1 MKRTIIAVISI
12 VLIAFAFTACRQSV
26 VIPFDPMP
34 GPNTP
39 SEPSVPDD
47 TIQVGDKTYK
57 YLEDAIA
64 EATPGS
70 IIEIG
75 AGEYRVASAISVSKN
90 LTIVG
95 AGIDKTTIKVSG
107 SGAFTATGDSF
118 KISNLTFSDEST
130 DVTAFRSV
138 INIESKKAEIDSV
151 KITGGYSSA
160 SENFRIAGIITNEN
174 TESVTITNSIFE
186 GFRVPVETD
195 NDLAN
200 GTFTALIKGNTFD
213 TFDKVTFEYRED
225 GVTIE
230 DNTFVLDSDTD
241 KSFQISLDGNVT
253 PAQAVAIAEANECSV
268 QVLDTELVYD
278 AEGFVIS
285 NIDDL
290 KSFASGSAG
299 SIAKL
304 IEPITVT
311 ESITFIAEANNL
323 ALNGKGNEIT
333 VDIAGS
339 TSSSPA
345 VAFHIYGSS
354 VTFDDVDIA
363 VDTGCINVIVP
374 YSTGFTYDG
383 GTITGVVNGSEWPVN
398 MGIAPAAGSSG
409 TIIKNATFIK
419 NSSPV
424 YAESADF
431 TLDNVGFEN
440 GIEIA
445 NYTSGITKI
454 TDCYEID
461 GTEYPAALNLH
472 GDLSAEKAMEIS
484 AQNNNCLVSTN
495 AWNEKAITYNKDGIV
510 VDSGE
515 ELTKAFVAS
524 IAIDEKI
531 NVTIAKP
538 ITIESTGLAIG
549 QGNGINVVAA
559 EGTEVTINGTVNL
572 TSVTDV
578 EFDGIAFNV
587 GSSAKPAFIVNTSSD
602 VAFVNNCIFT
612 KDGNTPSDVA
622 ISVNGDAGN
631 ITVADCVF
639 NNFVTAIYS
648 DLSRGKII
656 GNTINGYG
664 GIYILSNNS
673 IANDATEPINYP
685 DLKVS
690 GNKAGYDISSYDHT
704 ATDTAWD
711 NTLRFA
717 VTDAT
722 TALSDA
728 VKRFASDLKTANP
741 DMNVAVIY
749 EGEYPNIPVL
759 WANNEDYSQ
768 GE

>member
-64 EATPGS
+64 EAAAGS
-70 IIEIG
+70 TIEIG
-75 AGEYRVASAISVSKN
+75 AGEYRVASAIPVPKDI
-90 LTIVG
+90 TIVG
-95 AGIDKTTIKVSG
+95 AGIDKTFITVSD
-107 SGAFTATGDSF
+107 SGAFTVTGSDSF
-118 KISNLTFSDEST
+118 KISNLTISDEST
-130 DVTAFRSV
+130 NLTNRRSI
-138 INIESKKAEIDSV
+138 INVNS
-151 KITGGYSSA
+151 SSA
-160 SENFRIAGIITNEN
+160 VFESIKMTGEYTSTGNVFGIVSGANTATVSITD
-174 TESVTITNSIFE
+174 SKFD
-186 GFRVPVETD
+186 GFRVPFELD
-195 NDLAN
+195 CDSNE
-200 GTFTALIKGNTFD
+200 FTATVTGNEFNN
-213 TFDKVTFEYRED
+213 FDKITIEYRD
-225 GVTIE
+225 GVTVE
-230 DNTFVLDSDTD
+230 DNTFSGDTD
-241 KSFQISLDGNVT
+241 ESFQISLDWRNGAIT
-253 PAQAVAIAEANECSV
+253 PEQAMAVAKANDCVV
-268 QVLDTELVYD
+268 QVLRTGLIYD

-285 NIDDL
+285 NLEGL
-290 KSFASGSAG
+290 KSFASGKAG

-304 IEPITVT
+304 IAPIKVT

-323 ALNGKGNEIT
+323 SLNGNGNEIT

-363 VDTGCINVIVP
+363 VDAGCINVIVP

-383 GTITGVVNGSEWPVN
+383 GTITGKIDNDSWSVN
-398 MGIAPAAGSSG
+398 MGINPAADSKG
-409 TIIKNATFIK
+409 TIIRNASFVETYT
-419 NSSPV
+419 PV

-431 TLDNVGFEN
+431 CLENVGFSS
-440 GIEIA
+440 GIEIV
-445 NYTSGITKI
+445 NYSDETELV
-454 TDCYEID
+454 DCYPID
-461 GTEYPAALNLH
+461 GTYMTSFNIHDDIPYTE
-472 GDLSAEKAMEIS
+472 AMEIS
-484 AQNNNCLVSTN
+484 RQNNNCIVIPDRNGTQIKYNSKGMVITTPENLKAAFDKSLSVDETIN
-495 AWNEKAITYNKDGIV
+495 ATI
-510 VDSGE
+510 
-515 ELTKAFVAS
+515 
-524 IAIDEKI
+524 IA
-531 NVTIAKP
+531 P
-538 ITIESTGLAIG
+538 ITVESSFIAQ
-549 QGNGINVVAA
+549 QGSSNLHITANG
-559 EGTEVTINGTVNL
+559 EGGITISSPINL
-572 TSVTDV
+572 TSVTGLAFEDV
-578 EFDGIAFNV
+578 SFTV
-587 GSSAKPAFIVNTSSD
+587 GSNTNQAFIINTGSD
-602 VAFVNNCIFT
+602 VAFSGCTFT
-612 KDGNTPSDVA
+612 KEGDSPSGVA

-631 ITVADCVF
+631 IKVTDCIF
-639 NNFVTAIYS
+639 NNFVTTIYS
-648 DLSRGKII
+648 DLNRGEIT

-673 IANDATEPINYP
+673 IANNATEPINYP

-768 GE
+768 GK

>member
-34 GPNTP
+34 GNPNTP
-39 SEPSVPDD
+39 SGPSVPDY

-57 YLEDAIA
+57 FLEDAIA
-64 EATPGS
+64 EAAVGS
-70 IIEIG
+70 TIEIG
-75 AGEYRVASAISVSKN
+75 AGEYRVASAIPVSKDI
-90 LTIVG
+90 TIVG
-95 AGIDKTTIKVSG
+95 AGMDDKTIIKVNGNTAFNITG
-107 SGAFTATGDSF
+107 SSVT
-118 KISNLTFSDEST
+118 ISNLKIQDTADPSARKLINVES
-130 DVTAFRSV
+130 
-138 INIESKKAEIDSV
+138 SKIVIDSV
-151 KITGGYSSA
+151 RFEGLYTDGDIRYY
-160 SENFRIAGIITNEN
+160 GIVTNADV
-174 TESVTITNSIFE
+174 SDVTIKNSVFK
-186 GFRVPVETD
+186 GFKIPVLLDFD
-195 NDLAN
+195 NVENPKA
-200 GTFTALIKGNTFD
+200 TISGNTFD
-213 TFDKVTFEYRED
+213 TFNKLSFSNYNDSIIISSDNEFVNPTNNEYQ
-225 GVTIE
+225 IE
-230 DNTFVLDSDTD
+230 LFKGDSLT
-241 KSFQISLDGNVT
+241 
-253 PAQAVAIAEANECSV
+253 AEQAVSVAKNTGLVVKAELE
-268 QVLDTELVYD
+268 DEVYYNFD

-285 NIDDL
+285 SLEDL
-290 KSFASGSAG
+290 KSFAAG
-299 SIAKL
+299 KTGTVAKL
-304 IEPITVT
+304 IDSITVT
-311 ESITFIAEANNL
+311 EPVPFNANNVT
-323 ALNGKGNEIT
+323 LNGNGYAIT
-333 VDIAGS
+333 IDIAK
-339 TSSSPA
+339 A
-345 VAFHIYGSS
+345 VNPVEVFFIYGANVKFNNVNIS
-354 VTFDDVDIA
+354 VPSGYVR
-363 VDTGCINVIVP
+363 VIIP
-374 YSTGFTYDG
+374 NSTGFTYDG
-383 GTITGVVNGSEWPVN
+383 GTITGVVNGSEWTVN
-398 MGIAPAAGSSG
+398 MGIAPGSASSG
-409 TIIKNATFIK
+409 TVIKNATFIK
-419 NSSPV
+419 NNSPV
-424 YAESADF
+424 YAEVGDF

-445 NYTSGITKI
+445 NYSSTATKI
-454 TDCYEID
+454 TGCYQIGE
-461 GTEYPAALNLH
+461 TTAALNIH
-472 GDLSAEKAMEIS
+472 GDLPAKDAMEIS
-484 AQNNNCLVSTN
+484 RLNNNCLVSTN
-495 AWNEKAITYNKDGIV
+495 AWNEKAVTYNQNGIV
-510 VDSGE
+510 VDSVK

-524 IAIDEKI
+524 TTIDEKI

-538 ITIESTGLAIG
+538 ITIESTGLVIG

-664 GIYILSNNS
+664 GIYILANNS

>member
-26 VIPFDPMP
+26 VIPYDPTP
-34 GPNTP
+34 SNPNTP
-39 SEPSVPDD
+39 SGPSVPDD

-64 EATPGS
+64 EAAAGS
-70 IIEIG
+70 TIEIG
-75 AGEYRVASAISVSKN
+75 AGEYRVASAIPVSKDI
-90 LTIVG
+90 TIVG
-95 AGIDKTTIKVSG
+95 AGMDDKTIIKVNGNTAFNITG
-107 SGAFTATGDSF
+107 SSVT
-118 KISNLTFSDEST
+118 ISNLKIQDTADPSARKLINVES
-130 DVTAFRSV
+130 
-138 INIESKKAEIDSV
+138 SKIVIDSV
-151 KITGGYSSA
+151 RFEGLYTDGDIRYY
-160 SENFRIAGIITNEN
+160 GIVTNADV
-174 TESVTITNSIFE
+174 SDVTIKNSVFK
-186 GFRVPVETD
+186 GFKIPVLLDFD
-195 NDLAN
+195 NVENPEA
-200 GTFTALIKGNTFD
+200 TISGNTFD
-213 TFDKVTFEYRED
+213 TFNKLSFSNYNDSIIISSDNKFVNPTNKEYQIELFKGDSLTAAQAISVAKNTGLVVKAELED
-225 GVTIE
+225 GVYY
-230 DNTFVLDSDTD
+230 NF
-241 KSFQISLDGNVT
+241 
-253 PAQAVAIAEANECSV
+253 
-268 QVLDTELVYD
+268 D

-285 NIDDL
+285 NLEDL

-299 SIAKL
+299 SVAKL
-304 IEPITVT
+304 IAPITVT
-311 ESITFIAEANNL
+311 EEIIFSNKANDL
-323 ALNGKGNEIT
+323 ILNGNGNEIT
-333 VDIAGS
+333 VYIAGS

-345 VAFHIYGSS
+345 EAFHVYGSS
-354 VTFDDVDIA
+354 VTFDDVDIS
-363 VDTGCINVIVP
+363 VDTGCINVIIP

-510 VDSGE
+510 VSDAD
-515 ELTKAFVAS
+515 ELVKAFEAS
-524 IAIDEKI
+524 MTLDETI
-531 NVTIAKP
+531 NVTIIKSFA
-538 ITIESTGLAIG
+538 IDTDLNIG
-549 QGNGINVVAA
+549 QGNGLKVVSADGA
-559 EGTEVTINGTVNL
+559 EVTINGMVNL
-572 TSVTDV
+572 TNVTDV
-578 EFDGIAFNV
+578 EFDGVVFNV
-587 GSSAKPAFIVNTSSD
+587 GSSVARAFIVNTSSD
-602 VAFVNNCIFT
+602 VGFVNKCIFT
-612 KDGNTPSDVA
+612 KGGDKPNGVA
-622 ISVNGDAGN
+622 ISVNGYAGN

-648 DLSRGKII
+648 DLNRGEIT
-656 GNTINGYG
+656 GNTINKYG
-664 GIYILSNNS
+664 GIYILSNNN
-673 IANDATEPINYP
+673 IANNAEAMNYP

-717 VTDAT
+717 VTDAK

-728 VKRFASDLKTANP
+728 VKEFASDLKTANP

-749 EGEYPNIPVL
+749 EGKYPNIPVL